1 MLSPTKGTGRV
12 MAMFDFRQT
21 RPVVLAGAVRTPI
34 GSFGGSLQPL
44 RAVDLGVAAAMA
56 ALERAGIEAE
66 RVDES
71 VFGHARPA
79 GTGPNPA
86 RQVSIGAGVPDSSPA
101 FTVNQACASGLKS
114 IILAAQTVALGGA
127 DVMLVGGMES
137 MSNTPYLLTGARW
150 GYRLGHD
157 QVVDSQYRDG
167 FLCPL
172 CGDLM
177 GRTAERLAEQYD
189 ISREEQD
196 AYAMETQHRAQAA
209 REAGR
214 FDAEMVAVTVPRRKG
229 DAKII
234 DSDEHPRDDVTLEQ
248 LAELPTVFKDGGT
261 VHAGNSSGVT
271 DGAAA
276 LIVLSEEAA
285 ERHGVTPMARVVAAT
300 QAGVDPAVMGIGPV
314 PAMQQLMEGLDI
326 GFADID
332 LIELN
337 EAFAAQ
343 VLAVDRELQLDREKL
358 NVNGGAIA
366 LGHPI
371 GCTGSRVM
379 VTLVHEMERRG
390 AARGV
395 ATLCV
400 SGGMGTSLLVERDS

>member
-1 MLSPTKGTGRV
+1 

-34 GSFGGSLQPL
+34 GSFGGSLQSL
-44 RAVDLGVAAAMA
+44 GAVDLGVAAATA
-56 ALERAGIEAE
+56 ALERAGIGAE
-66 RVDES
+66 QIDES
-71 VFGHARPA
+71 VFGHARQA

-101 FTVNQACASGLKS
+101 FTVNQACASGLKA

-127 DVMLVGGMES
+127 DVMLAGGMES

-157 QVVDSQYRDG
+157 QVVDGQYRDG

-177 GRTAERLAEQYD
+177 GRTAERLAERYD

-196 AYAMETQHRAQAA
+196 AYAVETQHRAQAA
-209 REAGR
+209 RAGGVFEA
-214 FDAEMVAVTVPRRKG
+214 EIVPVDVPQRKG
-229 DAKII
+229 DSQLIAT
-234 DSDEHPRDDVTLEQ
+234 DEHPRDDVTMEQ
-248 LAELPTVFKDGGT
+248 LAKLRAVFKDGGT
-261 VHAGNSSGVT
+261 VHPGNSSGVT
-271 DGAAA
+271 DGGAA

-285 ERHGVTPMARVVAAT
+285 ERLDVTPMARLVAAT
-300 QAGVDPAVMGIGPV
+300 QAGVDPAIMGIGPV
-314 PAMQQLMEGLDI
+314 PAMRQLMSGLDI
-326 GFADID
+326 DLADID

-343 VLAVDRELQLDREKL
+343 VIAVDRDLHLDRDKL

-371 GCTGSRVM
+371 GCTGTRIV
-379 VTLVHEMERRG
+379 VTLVHEMERRS

-400 SGGMGTSLLVERDS
+400 SGGMGTSLLVERDP

>member
-1 MLSPTKGTGRV
+1 M
-12 MAMFDFRQT
+12 
-21 RPVVLAGAVRTPI
+21 
-34 GSFGGSLQPL
+34 
-44 RAVDLGVAAAMA
+44 AAATA
-56 ALERAGIEAE
+56 ALERAGIDAE
-66 RVDES
+66 QIDES
-71 VFGHARPA
+71 VFGHARQA
-79 GTGPNPA
+79 GAGPNPA
-86 RQVSIGAGVPDSSPA
+86 RQVSIGAGAPDSSPA
-101 FTVNQACASGLKS
+101 FTVNQACGSGLKS
-114 IILAAQTVALGGA
+114 IILATQTVALGGA
-127 DVMLVGGMES
+127 DVMLAGGMES

-157 QVVDSQYRDG
+157 QVVDGQYRDG

-214 FDAEMVAVTVPRRKG
+214 FDAEVIAVSVPQRQG
-229 DAKII
+229 DARII
-234 DSDEHPRDDVTLEQ
+234 DSDEHPRDNVTLEQ
-248 LAELPTVFKDGGT
+248 LAKLPTVFKEEGT
-261 VHAGNSSGVT
+261 VHPGNSSGVT

-276 LIVLSEEAA
+276 LIVLSEETA
-285 ERHGVTPMARVVAAT
+285 ERYDVTPMARVVAAA
-300 QAGVDPAVMGIGPV
+300 QAGVDPAIMGIGPV

-326 GFADID
+326 GLADID

-343 VLAVDRELQLDREKL
+343 VIAVDRELQLDRDKL

-371 GCTGSRVM
+371 GCTGTRVM
-379 VTLVHEMERRG
+379 VTLLHEMERRG

-400 SGGMGTSLLVERDS
+400 SGGMGTSLLIERDS

>member
-1 MLSPTKGTGRV
+1 

-44 RAVDLGVAAAMA
+44 SAVDLGVAAATA
-56 ALERAGIEAE
+56 ALERAGIDAEHIDEA
-66 RVDES
+66 
-71 VFGHARPA
+71 VFGHARQA
-79 GTGPNPA
+79 GSGPNPA
-86 RQVSIGAGVPDSSPA
+86 RQVSIGAGIPDSSPA

-114 IILAAQTVALGGA
+114 IILAAQTIALGGA
-127 DVMLVGGMES
+127 DAILAGGMES

-157 QVVDSQYRDG
+157 ELVDGQYRDG

-177 GRTAERLAEQYD
+177 GLTAERLAEQYD
-189 ISREEQD
+189 ISRGEQD
-196 AYAMETQHRAQAA
+196 AYAMETQHRTQAA

-214 FDAEMVAVTVPRRKG
+214 FDAEIVAVSVPERKG
-229 DAKII
+229 GAKLI
-234 DSDEHPRDDVTLEQ
+234 DRDEHARDDVTLEQ
-248 LAELPTVFKDGGT
+248 LVRLPTVFKKGGT
-261 VHAGNSSGVT
+261 VHPGNSSGVT

-314 PAMQQLMEGLDI
+314 PAMRELMDGLDI
-326 GFADID
+326 GLADID

-343 VLAVDRELQLDREKL
+343 VIAVDRELHLDRDTL

-371 GCTGSRVM
+371 GCTGTRIM
-379 VTLVHEMERRG
+379 VTLLHEMARRDV
-390 AARGV
+390 ARGV

-400 SGGMGTSLLVERDS
+400 SGGMGTSLLVERD

>member
-1 MLSPTKGTGRV
+1 
-12 MAMFDFRQT
+12 MAMVDFRQT

-34 GSFGGSLQPL
+34 GSFGGSLQSL
-44 RAVDLGVAAAMA
+44 RAVDLGVAAATA
-56 ALERAGIEAE
+56 ALERAGIDAE
-66 RVDES
+66 QIDES
-71 VFGHARPA
+71 VFGHARQA

-101 FTVNQACASGLKS
+101 FTVNQACASGLKA

-127 DVMLVGGMES
+127 DIMLVGGMES

-157 QVVDSQYRDG
+157 QLVDGQYRDG

-177 GRTAERLAEQYD
+177 GRTAERLAERYD

-196 AYAMETQHRAQAA
+196 AYAVETQQRAQAA
-209 REAGR
+209 RAGR
-214 FDAEMVAVTVPRRKG
+214 VFEAEIVPVDVPQRKG
-229 DAKII
+229 DSQVIAT
-234 DSDEHPRDDVTLEQ
+234 DEHPRDDVTMEQ
-248 LAELPTVFKDGGT
+248 LARLRAVFKDGGT
-261 VHAGNSSGVT
+261 VHPGNSSGVT
-271 DGAAA
+271 DGGAA

-285 ERHGVTPMARVVAAT
+285 ERLDVTPMARVVAAT
-300 QAGVDPAVMGIGPV
+300 QAGVDPAIMGIGPV
-314 PAMQQLMEGLDI
+314 PAMRQLMSGLDI
-326 GFADID
+326 DLADID

-343 VLAVDRELQLDREKL
+343 VIAVDRDLHLDRDKL

-371 GCTGSRVM
+371 GCTGTRIV
-379 VTLVHEMERRG
+379 VTLLHEMERRS

-400 SGGMGTSLLVERDS
+400 SGGMGTSLLVERDP